1 MMDILGILESMPN
14 TLLFLNVKTLFHA
27 NNVSKSLIY
36 LEFILIQSVNNKF
49 DFIFFHM
56 AN

>member
-1 MMDILGILESMPN
+1 MYILGILESMPN

-49 DFIFFHM
+49 NFIFFHM